1 MGNKSDEKQT
11 EKRANKATYSDN
23 SKHKNKPS
31 FTNLGSS
38 PFAAKFEVTD
48 DEGARH
54 SQWLD
59 RFRQLCEFKVEFG
72 HCRVPNRYNST
83 LGAWISY
90 QRKTFHKEGKPS
102 PMTPEHIRALNGIGF
117 EWGTSKIELASIW
130 TIRFQQLC
138 EFKAQFGDCLVPIK
152 YSANP
157 KLGRWVMNQCYRYR
171 LYQEGKPSCITA
183 EHIRALDG
191 IDFIRGRTSKI
202 ELAAMW
208 RGRFQQLCEF
218 KAQFGHCLVP
228 FKYSANLALG
238 YWVSKQRSN
247 YRLHRE
253 GKRSPMTME
262 RIRELER
269 IEFKWKRTATPF
281 GGEQSAV

>member
-1 MGNKSDEKQT
+1 MGKSDEKQT
-11 EKRANKATYSDN
+11 KQRAHKATDN
-23 SKHKNKPS
+23 GESKHKHKPVTS
-31 FTNLGSS
+31 FDATN
-38 PFAAKFEVTD
+38 FEATD
-48 DEGARH
+48 NDEGARH

-138 EFKAQFGDCLVPIK
+138 EFKAQFGDCLVPRK

-157 KLGRWVMNQCYRYR
+157 KLGRWVKNQRYRYR
-171 LYQEGKPSCITA
+171 LHQEGKPSSC
-183 EHIRALDG
+183 
-191 IDFIRGRTSKI
+191 
-202 ELAAMW
+202 
-208 RGRFQQLCEF
+208 
-218 KAQFGHCLVP
+218 
-228 FKYSANLALG
+228 
-238 YWVSKQRSN
+238 
-247 YRLHRE
+247 
-253 GKRSPMTME
+253 MTPE
-262 RIRELER
+262 RIQALESVGALQTWPR
-269 IEFKWKRTATPF
+269 GNWDSIQGTWNSS
-281 GGEQSAV
+281 GYSEQSPILPARTTAPRNSTRK

>member
-1 MGNKSDEKQT
+1 MGKSDEKQT
-11 EKRANKATYSDN
+11 KNKAHNKATDN
-23 SKHKNKPS
+23 GESKHKNKPS
-31 FTNLGSS
+31 FDAT
-38 PFAAKFEVTD
+38 KFEATD
-48 DEGARH
+48 NDPDNEGARN

-59 RFRQLCEFKVEFG
+59 RFRQLCEYKVEFG
-72 HCRVPNRYNST
+72 HCRVPNRYSANPT
-83 LGAWISY
+83 LGAWVCY
-90 QRKTFHKEGKPS
+90 QRKTYKEGKPAS
-102 PMTPEHIRALNGIGF
+102 MTPEHIRALNGIGF
-117 EWGTSKIELASIW
+117 DWGTSRTELASIW
-130 TIRFQQLC
+130 SVRFQQLC